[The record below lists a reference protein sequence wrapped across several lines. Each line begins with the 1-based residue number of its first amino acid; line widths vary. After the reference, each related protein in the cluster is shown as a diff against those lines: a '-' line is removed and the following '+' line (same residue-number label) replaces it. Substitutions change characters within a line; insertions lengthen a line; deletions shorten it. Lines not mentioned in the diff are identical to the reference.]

1 LLKKELL
8 ISNIQLPTKILIFAK
23 SYKSSLK
30 MLGRRQIREKVVQ
43 TLYSYHQNP
52 IKTDVLEKNMF
63 TEIEKIYHLYIYQL
77 NFLVALK
84 DLAENQIEIA
94 KNKYIKTEEDLNPNL
109 KFVNN
114 QVLLQLE
121 QNEERLSF
129 TSKHKNLNWELHDDL
144 LVKTF
149 QRIVAGKRYQD
160 YMEDSNLSF
169 EDDQKFIGKLFLRYI
184 AENEDFHDRL
194 EAMELSWA
202 DDFHIANSMVQKT
215 IGFMKQ
221 DQPSHTLIKMIKDL
235 DDRNFAKKLLI
246 QSISHWDSIE
256 KKVEERL
263 ENWDLDR
270 ISLMDKIILIAAISE
285 LDFFPL
291 TPARV
296 IINEFIEISKVFAT
310 EKSQIFVNGI
320 LDKYTKDISRA

>member
-1 LLKKELL
+1 
-8 ISNIQLPTKILIFAK
+8 
-23 SYKSSLK
+23 

-149 QRIVAGKRYQD
+149 QRIIAGKRYQD

>member
-1 LLKKELL
+1 
-8 ISNIQLPTKILIFAK
+8 
-23 SYKSSLK
+23 

-94 KNKYIKTEEDLNPNL
+94 KNKYIKTEEDINPNL

-114 QVLLQLE
+114 QVFIQLE
-121 QNEERLSF
+121 QNEERISF
-129 TSKHKNLNWELHDDL
+129 TAKHKNLNWELHDEL

-160 YMEDSNLSF
+160 YMADETLSF

-184 AENEDFHDRL
+184 AENEDFHDRA
-194 EAMELSWA
+194 EEMEMSWA

-215 IGFMKQ
+215 IGFMKE
-221 DQPSHTLIKMIKDL
+221 DQPTHTLIKMIKDI
-235 DDRNFAKKLLI
+235 DDRNFAKKLLL
-246 QSISHWDSIE
+246 QSINHWEAIE

-263 ENWDLDR
+263 QNWDLER

-291 TPARV
+291 TPSRV

-310 EKSQIFVNGI
+310 DRSQIFVNGI
-320 LDKYTKDISRA
+320 LDKYTKDFSRV

>member
-1 LLKKELL
+1 
-8 ISNIQLPTKILIFAK
+8 
-23 SYKSSLK
+23 

-114 QVLLQLE
+114 QVLMQLE

>member
-1 LLKKELL
+1 
-8 ISNIQLPTKILIFAK
+8 
-23 SYKSSLK
+23 
-30 MLGRRQIREKVVQ
+30 
-43 TLYSYHQNP
+43 
-52 IKTDVLEKNMF
+52 
-63 TEIEKIYHLYIYQL
+63 
-77 NFLVALK
+77 
-84 DLAENQIEIA
+84 
-94 KNKYIKTEEDLNPNL
+94 
-109 KFVNN
+109 
-114 QVLLQLE
+114 
-121 QNEERLSF
+121 
-129 TSKHKNLNWELHDDL
+129 
-144 LVKTF
+144 VKTF

-256 KKVEERL
+256 KK
-263 ENWDLDR
+263 W
-270 ISLMDKIILIAAISE
+270 K
-285 LDFFPL
+285 
-291 TPARV
+291 
-296 IINEFIEISKVFAT
+296 
-310 EKSQIFVNGI
+310 
-320 LDKYTKDISRA
+320 KD